1 MRANV
6 NKHIVE
12 QLTGHLTDMSKKIV
26 ALSTARETEPQTQR
40 TAPRR
45 TRNGLEARPQEQ
57 AAYNHQGERNE
68 QRQIVHNQDGRL
80 EESRMRQERSI
91 QELTMR

>member
-1 MRANV
+1 M
-6 NKHIVE
+6 E
-12 QLTGHLTDMSKKIV
+12 QLTGHLIDMSKKIV
-26 ALSTARETEPQTQR
+26 ALSTSREPEPQTQR

-45 TRNGLEARPQEQ
+45 TRDGLEARPQEQ

-68 QRQIVHNQDGRL
+68 QRQIVHNRDGPL
-80 EESRMRQERSI
+80 EEGRMRQERSI

>member
-6 NKHIVE
+6 NKHINE

-45 TRNGLEARPQEQ
+45 TRDGLEARPQEQ
-57 AAYNHQGERNE
+57 AAYKYQGERNE
-68 QRQIVHNQDGRL
+68 LMRRVCQL
-80 EESRMRQERSI
+80 EEIVTRLHRSNQWLRMR
-91 QELTMR
+91 

>member
-6 NKHIVE
+6 NQHVIE
-12 QLTGHLTDMSKKIV
+12 QLTGHLIDMSKKIV
-26 ALSTARETEPQTQR
+26 ALSTSRETEPQTRR

-45 TRNGLEARPQEQ
+45 TRGGLEARPQEQ

-68 QRQIVHNQDGRL
+68 QRQIVHNQDGSL
-80 EESRMRQERSI
+80 EEGRMRQERSI

>member
-1 MRANV
+1 M
-6 NKHIVE
+6 E
-12 QLTGHLTDMSKKIV
+12 QLTGHLIDMSKKIV
-26 ALSTARETEPQTQR
+26 ALSTSRETEPQTQR

-45 TRNGLEARPQEQ
+45 TRDSLEARLQEQ

-68 QRQIVHNQDGRL
+68 QRQIVHNQDGLL

>member
-1 MRANV
+1 M
-6 NKHIVE
+6 E

-26 ALSTARETEPQTQR
+26 ALSTSRETEPQTQQ

-45 TRNGLEARPQEQ
+45 TRDGLEARPQEQ
-57 AAYNHQGERNE
+57 TAYNHQGERNE
-68 QRQIVHNQDGRL
+68 QRQIVHNPDGRL
-80 EESRMRQERSI
+80 QESRMRQERSI

>member
-1 MRANV
+1 M
-6 NKHIVE
+6 E

-26 ALSTARETEPQTQR
+26 ALSTSREAEPQTQR

-45 TRNGLEARPQEQ
+45 ARDGLEARLQEQ

-68 QRQIVHNQDGRL
+68 QRQIVHNQDGPL
-80 EESRMRQERSI
+80 EESRMSQERSI